1 MTQERQGSK
10 KAIILYLV
18 AAIFYLYEFLLQVSP
33 GIMVP
38 DIMQHFHVNAKQ
50 VGYLA
55 TWYFVAYAL
64 MQIPAGALFDRF
76 GPRILLTIAS
86 LFCSVGTL
94 LFALTNSFAVLE
106 FSRFLT
112 GIGSAFALLGTLVI
126 AALWFPPYRF
136 ALLSGI
142 LVTIGMLGAIG
153 GEKPL
158 ALMLA
163 HYGWRD
169 TLLILALIGFVLS
182 ALLFFV
188 ISNKK
193 VTDKVQHQPLL
204 GIGYIL
210 KKPQSWLVSI
220 YGSLI
225 YGATATLGAIWGVSF
240 LRVTYGFTNPQA
252 AGYISMIFIGWAL
265 GSPLFG
271 FISDLIRKRKPPMYF
286 SAMSS
291 TILIS
296 IIIYYP
302 HLNHLTLAIL
312 FIGFGIA
319 SSAFLPA
326 FSIARELHPA
336 KYSGTALGMMNML
349 NSLGGALIPP
359 VIGYFLERNNPAVKH
374 VLDYS
379 GHDFK
384 MALIVLPIGLGLT
397 LFFVPFIRETNCMVD
412 RE

>member
-1 MTQERQGSK
+1 MESSQKGSK
-10 KAIILYLV
+10 KAIVLYLM
-18 AAIFYLYEFLLQVSP
+18 AAIFYFYEFLLQVSP

-38 DIMQHFHVNAKQ
+38 DIMRHFHVSAKQ

-64 MQIPAGALFDRF
+64 MQIPAGMLFDRF
-76 GPRILLTIAS
+76 GPRILLTVAS
-86 LFCSVGTL
+86 LFCSAGTL
-94 LFALTNSFAVLE
+94 LFALTNSFAMLE

-112 GIGSAFALLGTLVI
+112 GLGSAFALLGTLVI

-169 TLLILALIGFVLS
+169 TLLILALIGFVLG
-182 ALLFFV
+182 ALLLVV

-193 VTDKVQHQPLL
+193 VTHKVKHQPLL
-204 GIGYIL
+204 GIGYVL
-210 KKPQSWLVSI
+210 KNPQSWFVSI

-265 GSPLFG
+265 GAPLFG

-286 SAMSS
+286 SAIGS
-291 TILIS
+291 TVFIS
-296 IIIYYP
+296 LIIYYP
-302 HLNHLTLAIL
+302 GLNHFMLAIL
-312 FIGFGIA
+312 FIAFGIA

-359 VIGYFLERNNPAVKH
+359 VIGYFLEINNPMVTH

-379 GHDFK
+379 KHDFK
-384 MALIVLPIGLGLT
+384 MAFLVLPIGLGLT
-397 LFFVPFIRETNCMVD
+397 LLFVPFIRETNCIVD
-412 RE
+412 KK